1 MSDRARFEALD
12 AADPLAA
19 LREAFTLPP
28 GVRYFD
34 GNSLGP
40 QPKTARAAVLRVLEQ
55 GWGEALIRGWNDEGW
70 FDLPDRTAEVLA
82 PLLGA
87 APGSVAVADSTSLNI
102 FKLLAAALAARP
114 GRRRIFA
121 LKDTFPTDL
130 YMAEGL
136 ASWLGEAR
144 AELCTFP
151 SLEALQSALDATVAV
166 VLLSHVDFRSGERL
180 ALPEITA
187 AVHDHGALVLWDLA
201 HSAGAMP
208 LALEAWGVDF
218 AVGCGYKF
226 LNGGPGAPAFAY
238 VAQAH
243 QATLAQPLAGWFGH
257 ARPFAFEPSYD
268 PAAGVDRL
276 KCGTPPILSLA
287 ALAGALKLFERVSPA
302 ALREKSLALTSAFM
316 EEVAARPALKDFHC
330 LTPWDPER
338 RGSQVA
344 FVHPEAYALIQA
356 LQDDGVIGDFRAPNI
371 LRFGVSPAVLRFID
385 VFDAVECLEATVR
398 SGRHRAAR
406 FQTAKEVT

>member
-287 ALAGALKLFERVSPA
+287 ALAGLLSSLRASLRQRCGKSPWRSRRRSWRR
-302 ALREKSLALTSAFM
+302 LL
-316 EEVAARPALKDFHC
+316 PAPPSRIF
-330 LTPWDPER
+330 
-338 RGSQVA
+338 
-344 FVHPEAYALIQA
+344 
-356 LQDDGVIGDFRAPNI
+356 
-371 LRFGVSPAVLRFID
+371 
-385 VFDAVECLEATVR
+385 
-398 SGRHRAAR
+398 
-406 FQTAKEVT
+406 TA